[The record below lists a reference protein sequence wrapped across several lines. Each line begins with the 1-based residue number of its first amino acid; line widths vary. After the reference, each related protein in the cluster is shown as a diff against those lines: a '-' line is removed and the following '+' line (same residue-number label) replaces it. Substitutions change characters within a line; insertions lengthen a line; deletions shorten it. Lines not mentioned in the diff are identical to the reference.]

1 MKKPEKQ
8 ADPSAQAFLG
18 REFLTWLWYRCE
30 TDGGTFDLPDG
41 PSTSLGTGEVGV
53 VFNDYVALVSEGEE
67 REENIC
73 KKGSAHR
80 SQEAR
85 TALAVGKI
93 VSAAKLEIARGERS
107 FTATISGETLDV
119 RGAKYPDAEADDPEE
134 RTLERLQAMQE
145 LSAIV
150 DGLYALF
157 LGVRLAPAWEA
168 KEAPA
173 MARWVRKRARAE

>member
-1 MKKPEKQ
+1 M
-8 ADPSAQAFLG
+8 
-18 REFLTWLWYRCE
+18 TWLWFRCE
-30 TDGGTFDLPDG
+30 SDGGTFDLPD
-41 PSTSLGTGEVGV
+41 GEVGV

-107 FTATISGETLDV
+107 FAATIAGDTLDV

-134 RTLERLQAMQE
+134 RTLERLQAMEE
-145 LSAIV
+145 LGSII

-157 LGVRLAPAWEA
+157 LAVRLDRGWESKEVPAIGKWI
-168 KEAPA
+168 
-173 MARWVRKRARAE
+173 RKRSRANEAAA

>member
-1 MKKPEKQ
+1 MKDRD
-8 ADPSAQAFLG
+8 ANLDPSAQAFLG

-30 TDGGTFDLPDG
+30 VGGGTFDLPG
-41 PSTSLGTGEVGV
+41 GEVGV

-73 KKGSAHR
+73 RRGSAHR

-85 TALAVGKI
+85 TALLVGKV

-107 FTATISGETLDV
+107 FAATISGDTLDI
-119 RGAKYPDAEADDPEE
+119 RGAKYPDPESDDPGE
-134 RTLERLQAMQE
+134 RTIERLEAMEE
-145 LSAIV
+145 LGDIV

-157 LGVRLAPAWEA
+157 LAIRLDRRWEE

-173 MARWVRKRARAE
+173 MTRWIRKRALKEAVE